1 MNSTSHKQHA
11 PMESTTALAA
21 HAEIQS
27 ESVIVLTAGGDPVYA
42 VLRKLRAQSA
52 PADYFRIQLRAHSSA
67 RGMDWTVL
75 QGDEAH
81 WHEQF
86 NSAEVWVDHGSNS
99 IRFGPNGGVQASEA
113 LSSKG
118 IAAYLFAQ
126 TILWAKTHYPD
137 YSVKSGLLH
146 PEEAASE
153 EMRLRRNGYYATQ
166 GFDFE
171 WFDVEQRS
179 GRYFKSKVSQLLGVW
194 ASETIQ
200 TPGCEHLLDTLAS
213 QDAQR
218 VELESRLSR
227 ARSGHEHASHK
238 LERERM
244 INLILTGVTC
254 FVLVMGLMAALRV

>member
-1 MNSTSHKQHA
+1 
-11 PMESTTALAA
+11 MESVAALAA
-21 HAEIQS
+21 QAQIQS
-27 ESVIVLTAGGDPVYA
+27 ESIIVLSADGDAVYA
-42 VLRKLRAQSA
+42 VLRKLRTQTAL
-52 PADYFRIQLRAHSSA
+52 ADYFRVQLRAHSSA
-67 RGMDWTVL
+67 RGMEWTVL

-81 WHEQF
+81 WHDTC
-86 NSAEVWVDHGSNS
+86 NYAEVWVDHGSSS
-99 IRFGPNGGVQASEA
+99 IGFGPNGGVQASAA

-126 TILWAKTHYPD
+126 TILWAKNHYPD

-171 WFDVEQRS
+171 WFDIEQRS

-218 VELESRLSR
+218 VDLENRLSR
-227 ARSGHEHASHK
+227 ARSGHEHASQK

-244 INLILTGVTC
+244 LNLILTGVTC